1 MANDLIKII
10 NAETGEEIEREMT
23 NDEQSIRNSEV
34 TAYLADKAVKA
45 QAKLQ
50 ADNDKTKLL
59 EKLGIT
65 AEEAA
70 LLLS

>member
-10 NAETGEEIEREMT
+10 NGATGEEIEREMT
-23 NDEQSIRNSEV
+23 DDEKAVRE
-34 TAYLADKAVKA
+34 TDKATYLADKAAKEVA
-45 QAKLQ
+45 QNEA
-50 ADNDKTKLL
+50 AASKTQLL

-65 AEEAA
+65 EDEAR

>member
-10 NAETGEEIEREMT
+10 NCETGEEIERQMT
-23 NDEQSIRNSEV
+23 DDEQAVRDADKA
-34 TAYLADKAVKA
+34 TYLADKTAKEVA
-45 QAKLQ
+45 QNEA
-50 ADNDKTKLL
+50 AASKTQLL

-65 AEEAA
+65 EDEAR